1 MGALGS
7 EARCR
12 RDNGVIKK
20 AKDFQ
25 KKKVGEKSKW
35 KKTMLARKRWKRC
48 VCFLFPGPLYVF
60 PISEKCENKCWY
72 RWLLGRHAC
81 GDDYK

>member
-25 KKKVGEKSKW
+25 KKNVGEKSKS

-48 VCFLFPGPLYVF
+48 VCF
-60 PISEKCENKCWY
+60 
-72 RWLLGRHAC
+72 
-81 GDDYK
+81 